1 MSSPIDL
8 AKTCEPKSDQLNAD
22 DLIGG
27 RTLTITITRVSAN
40 PGCAEQPISINFE
53 GDQNKPYKPCK
64 SMRRVLVSL
73 WGADGTKYIGRRL
86 TLYRDDK
93 VKFGGVEVGGIR
105 ISHMSDVA
113 EPVTI
118 ALTASKAQRK
128 PFTVRPLAAT
138 VTKPAAPKDAATEA
152 AKILQERCEVLLA
165 TYEACRTKDAFDA
178 AEKTR
183 GEVWKALTGP
193 GERAKL
199 KAASDAAAKRIAEAP
214 PPQDNGIDEPP
225 PAEQGGEDRGGGS
238 DSLFGGDTTQEQMD
252 ALKR

>member
-1 MSSPIDL
+1 MSDTVNMANFI
-8 AKTCEPKSDQLNAD
+8 APKSDQLNAD
-22 DLIGG
+22 DLLGG
-27 RTLTITITRVSAN
+27 RSMTITIIRVSAN

-53 GDQNKPYKPCK
+53 GDNGKPYKPCK

-73 WGADGTKYIGRRL
+73 WGSDGSKYIGRRL

-113 EPVTI
+113 ETVTI

-128 PFTVRPLAAT
+128 PFTVQPLTTPDA
-138 VTKPAAPKDAATEA
+138 KPGTASAPSSEA
-152 AKILQERCEVLLA
+152 AKILKERCDVLLA

-183 GEVWKALTGP
+183 GELWKAASADTK
-193 GERAKL
+193 RAL
-199 KAASDAAAKRIAEAP
+199 KAASEGAAKRIAEAP
-214 PPQDNGIDEPP
+214 KAEEP
-225 PAEQGGEDRGGGS
+225 EQPDRGDAYEGDDSGKS
-238 DSLFGGDTTQEQMD
+238 ESLFGGSASGDPLE
-252 ALKR
+252 AIKH